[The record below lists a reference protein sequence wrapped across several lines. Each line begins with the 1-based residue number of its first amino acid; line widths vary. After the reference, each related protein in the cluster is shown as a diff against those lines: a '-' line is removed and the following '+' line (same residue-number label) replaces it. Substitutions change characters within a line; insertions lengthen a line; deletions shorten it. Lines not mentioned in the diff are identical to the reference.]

1 MKNLIEQL
9 RCKFVGQSCIE
20 STDKNNMDNN
30 ISAKTQPEGGNALFF
45 ISFGIYLAYSI
56 LDMSLYQKFLMN
68 AHRVI
73 FILCFAIVGVFE
85 IRKFSYKNNKE
96 LVLSLF
102 FIFVSLFYMYIV
114 GGARFV
120 VVFAFIYSARE
131 MDFKR
136 IARFSILISSIAL
149 GFIIISSFLGIIPNI
164 TNMHHGKLCYYLGFR
179 HILHAPLF
187 LFNIT
192 ALVLYER
199 GSKIKWMQILFLI
212 LLNVGMFFLTDSRLS
227 FYLILLILFADIIL
241 KIFPNLLTCNRVIK
255 VVCLILSFSY
265 FFVCIFSLYA
275 TIEYGN
281 VAWLSKLDKLVDGRL
296 HLGKE
301 ALMAFGISLLANK
314 NTVWNGAGLDSMGNL
329 PTGKYIYAD
338 NLYIHIL
345 LTYGVIFLV
354 VYVILFTL
362 VLFKCLK
369 KKEHHLFIILVAL
382 AFRGFI
388 DDLSFYLCYN
398 TFVLLI
404 GSMLISPKFP
414 SNYSEP

>member
-9 RCKFVGQSCIE
+9 KCKFGGQSFVE
-20 STDKNNMDNN
+20 STDKNTMDNN
-30 ISAKTQPEGGNALFF
+30 ISAKTQPEGGNTLFY

-56 LDMSLYQKFLMN
+56 LNMSLYSKFLVN
-68 AHRVI
+68 ASGVI
-73 FILCFAIVGVFE
+73 FKLCFAIVGVYE
-85 IRKFSYKNNKE
+85 VRKFSYKNNKE
-96 LVLSLF
+96 LVLGLF
-102 FIFVSLFYMYIV
+102 FILVPLFYMYIV
-114 GGARFV
+114 GGAEFAV
-120 VVFAFIYSARE
+120 IFAFIYSARE

-149 GFIIISSFLGIIPNI
+149 GFIIISSFLGVIPNPVF
-164 TNMHHGKLCYYLGFR
+164 MHHGKLRYNLGFR
-179 HILHAPLF
+179 GMLFAPLF

-192 ALVLYER
+192 TLVLYER

-227 FYLILLILFADIIL
+227 FYLSLLILFADIML
-241 KIFPNLLTCNRVIK
+241 KIFPNLLTCNKVIK
-255 VVCLILSFSY
+255 VVCLVLSFSY
-265 FFVCIFSLYA
+265 IFVCIFSLYA

-296 HLGKE
+296 RLGKE
-301 ALMAFGISLLANK
+301 ALMTFGISLLANK
-314 NTVWNGAGLDSMGNL
+314 NTVWIGNGLDAMGNL

-414 SNYSEP
+414 TNYSEP